1 MQFFSNGMFSLC
13 YHDCVSREQGGG
25 VFLSHMRLDDSYV
38 INSTE
43 MSKLIFV
50 FFLKRKTLNEISIH
64 SSSFFLSS
72 LPSLIPRPSPF
83 FPSPPPFHPSDLLP
97 HHPGAAWASRT
108 PSRRSATRPSRS
120 ALLLC
125 PPRLPTSRASACLT
139 WWWGCSMSPRTPSPA
154 WGRVSETHAVTPF
167 RPGRRRGHCCFSA
180 RSKIYRD
187 LFKKTGGVSMTEA
200 SQSEASFV
208 LLICIIDFLVAM
220 LS

>member
-13 YHDCVSREQGGG
+13 YNDCVSREQGSG
-25 VFLSHMRLDDSYV
+25 VFLSHLRLDDSYV
-38 INSTE
+38 ISATE
-43 MSKLIFV
+43 MSMLIF
-50 FFLKRKTLNEISIH
+50 FFLPQKKNIEWNIH
-64 SSSFFLSS
+64 TFIFFLFI
-72 LPSLIPRPSPF
+72 LPSIPRPLL
-83 FPSPPPFHPSDLLP
+83 FPSTPPFHPSDLLP
-97 HHPGAAWASRT
+97 HRPGAAWASRT
-108 PSRRSATRPSRS
+108 PSRRSAIRPSRS
-120 ALLLC
+120 ALLLS

-154 WGRVSETHAVTPF
+154 WGRVSETHTVTPF
-167 RPGRRRGHCCFSA
+167 RPGHRRGHCCFSA
-180 RSKIYRD
+180 CSKIYWD